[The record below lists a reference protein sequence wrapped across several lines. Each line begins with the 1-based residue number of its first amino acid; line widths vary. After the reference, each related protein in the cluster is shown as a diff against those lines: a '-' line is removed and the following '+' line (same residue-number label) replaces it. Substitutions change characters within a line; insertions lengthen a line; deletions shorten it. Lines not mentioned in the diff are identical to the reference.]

1 MRKFIFILI
10 WLVSLIIASI
20 FTYENPEVIDF
31 IKKSYEKR
39 LPPKIKFEQGP
50 SSRSVGNSFVVEF
63 SQEISFSK
71 RTAFIVHDKNVLNF
85 NENSLKIYYQN
96 GYLFENSKILL

>member
-39 LPPKIKFEQGP
+39 LPPKIKFE
-50 SSRSVGNSFVVEF
+50 
-63 SQEISFSK
+63 
-71 RTAFIVHDKNVLNF
+71 TAIV
-85 NENSLKIYYQN
+85 S
-96 GYLFENSKILL
+96 